1 MQKTK
6 DKKLH
11 IINWCRFVVRTL
23 LFAFFGTVYIIG
35 KIKGWQHPFGG
46 IEFNK
51 AILMPLWLMFAFEV
65 VAKFVPNNTENV
77 GCHKQHKKF
86 FEPTGKT
93 TPKLLPWKKT
103 LLVAVV
109 WIVPN
114 LVFGILYLTGIVD
127 SGFLF
132 MATLFYAMG
141 DMICVLFFCPFQ
153 VWFMQN
159 RCCTNCRIYNWDMM
173 FMFTP
178 FVFIPHLYTY
188 SLVALALVLLV
199 WWEVAYHTHPER
211 FSESTNKNLTCAS
224 CTAKTCQN
232 KKQLKNYIKKHS
244 DKFFDKGEK
253 DETN

>member
-11 IINWCRFVVRTL
+11 IINCCRFAIRAL
-23 LFAFFGTVYIIG
+23 LFAFFATVYIIG

-46 IEFNK
+46 LAFNR
-51 AILMPLWLMFAFEV
+51 AILMPLWLMFAFEAV
-65 VAKFVPNNTENV
+65 LKLVPNNTESI
-77 GCHKQHKKF
+77 GCNKQYKKF
-86 FEPTGKT
+86 FKPTEKT
-93 TPKLLPWKKT
+93 TPILLPGKKT

-114 LVFGILYLTGIVD
+114 LAFGILYLTGVVD

-132 MATLFYAMG
+132 LATLFYAMG

-159 RCCTNCRIYNWDMM
+159 RCCTNCRIYNWDMI

-178 FVFIPHLYTY
+178 LVFIPHLYTY
-188 SLVALALVLLV
+188 SLVVLAVIILI
-199 WWEVAYHTHPER
+199 WWEVAYHKYPER

-224 CTAKTCQN
+224 CTTKTCLH

-244 DKFFDKGEK
+244 NRFFDKGEK
-253 DETN
+253 DEAN

>member
-11 IINWCRFVVRTL
+11 IINCCRFAIRAL
-23 LFAFFGTVYIIG
+23 LFAFFATVYIIG

-46 IEFNK
+46 LEFNR
-51 AILMPLWLMFAFEV
+51 AILMPIWLMFAFEAV
-65 VAKFVPNNTENV
+65 LKLVPNNTESI
-77 GCHKQHKKF
+77 GCNKQYKKF
-86 FEPTGKT
+86 FKPTEKT
-93 TPKLLPWKKT
+93 TPILLPGKKT
-103 LLVAVV
+103 LLVATV

-132 MATLFYAMG
+132 LATLFYAMG

-159 RCCTNCRIYNWDMM
+159 RCCTNCRIYNWDMI

-178 FVFIPHLYTY
+178 LVFIPHLYTY
-188 SLVALALVLLV
+188 SLVVLAVIILI
-199 WWEVAYHTHPER
+199 WWEVAYHKYPER

-224 CTAKTCQN
+224 CTTKTCLH
-232 KKQLKNYIKKHS
+232 KKQLRNYIKKHS
-244 DKFFDKGEK
+244 NRFFDKGEK
-253 DETN
+253 DEAN

>member
-1 MQKTK
+1 MLKTK

-11 IINWCRFVVRTL
+11 IINCCRFAIRAL
-23 LFAFFGTVYIIG
+23 LFAFFATVYIIG
-35 KIKGWQHPFGG
+35 KINGWQHPFGG
-46 IEFNK
+46 LEFNK
-51 AILMPLWLMFAFEV
+51 AILMPLWLMFAFEAV
-65 VAKFVPNNTENV
+65 LKLIPNNTESI
-77 GCHKQHKKF
+77 GCNKQYKKF
-86 FEPTGKT
+86 FKPTEKT
-93 TPKLLPWKKT
+93 TPILLSGKKT

-114 LVFGILYLTGIVD
+114 LAFGILYLTGIVD

-132 MATLFYAMG
+132 LATLFYAMG

-159 RCCTNCRIYNWDMM
+159 RCCTNCRIYNWDMI

-188 SLVALALVLLV
+188 SLVVLAVIILI
-199 WWEVAYHTHPER
+199 WWEVAYHKYPER

-224 CTAKTCQN
+224 CTTKTCLH

-244 DKFFDKGEK
+244 NRFFDKGEK
-253 DETN
+253 DEAN